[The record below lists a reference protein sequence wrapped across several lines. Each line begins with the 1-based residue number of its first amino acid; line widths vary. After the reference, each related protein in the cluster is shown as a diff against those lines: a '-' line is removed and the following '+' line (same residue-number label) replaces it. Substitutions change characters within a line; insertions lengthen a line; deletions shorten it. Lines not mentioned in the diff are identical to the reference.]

1 MDTFFKPVLNL
12 SGVKELNNVLNSDGG
27 KLVSISGCID
37 TQKVH
42 IASAIGSAYNFV
54 LMVTS
59 DEIKARKI
67 VEDALF
73 FNKNVVYYPAKD
85 AIFYNA
91 DISGNQIQG
100 ERISVIDKIIN
111 SDKLMIVTTI
121 DALSDTLIPIEKYID
136 NTLEFKTDDIIDL
149 DKLKKKL
156 VAIGYERMP
165 LVEGRGQF
173 SVRGGIIDIFP
184 YTQEVPVRIELWDDE
199 IDSIR
204 YFDVESQRSIEK
216 LKEIR
221 IFPATEFIFDEDE
234 IQNGLKEIEQER
246 DEQLKRFN
254 IDKKRRSKED
264 IDAGNATRKLI
275 DDAIRTRDFSKFI
288 KVFSRKCVS
297 FLDYLP
303 KNNCLVVLD
312 ELHRLKEKA
321 DLVSY
326 EYEESMKNRLSCG
339 MVIPAQTSLI
349 RSIDEIMAN
358 LRDFKKLALQTLDF
372 TYKHNKVDYS
382 LNLETRSISS
392 YNNSFEYLVS
402 DLAKYKK
409 NNYQIVLVSSSR
421 TRAKRIVDDLSKLGI
436 ESFYSEDFSKEY
448 EKGTIMVTYGSLHAG
463 FEYPLINFV
472 VISESDIFTDREKK
486 RLKRKKEA
494 KKNGNTIAS
503 FNDLNI
509 GDYVVH
515 ESHGLG
521 IYKGIEK
528 IVVNGVEKDYVKIA
542 YDGNSNLFVLATQ
555 IDRLQKYAA
564 ADVEKKPKLNKLNSV
579 EWKKTKSKVK
589 SAVEEVAK
597 DLVELYATRSKIKG
611 FEFTPDTV
619 WQQEFE
625 EMFPYEE
632 TLDQLNAIEDTKKDM
647 ESSKVMDRLI
657 CGDVGYGKTEVAI
670 RAAFKAV
677 QDSKQVAYLVPTTVL
692 CNQHF
697 NNFKERLKDFPV
709 TVEQLS
715 SFKTSAQNKETVAK
729 LKKGT
734 VDIVIGTHRLL
745 SKDVEFKDLGLL
757 IIDEEQRFG
766 VTHKEKI
773 KKLKENIDVLTL
785 SATPIPRTLHM
796 SLVGIRDMSVLE
808 EPPVDR
814 IPIQT
819 FVTEHNDEMIRE
831 AINRELARDGQVFYV
846 YNKVRGIEDMAAHVQ
861 SLVGDEAVVS
871 VAHGQ
876 MDKRQ
881 LERIMSD
888 FINHEIDVLVC
899 TTIIETGMDIS
910 NCNTMIIEDAD
921 NFGLSTL
928 YQLRGRVGRSNRTAY
943 AFLLYKRDRMIS
955 EVAEKRLGAIKEFA
969 GFGSGFKIAM
979 KDLEIRGAGSVL
991 GRSQH
996 GHMAAVGYDLYCKML
1011 NQAVN
1016 NLKGIKNEY
1025 DFETTIDLDVD
1036 AFIPSSYIKSEF
1048 QKLDVYKRIAAIETL
1063 DELNDMEDELT
1074 DRYGEMPASAHNLT
1088 MIALIKA
1095 KAHKIGFIEIKGGLN
1110 NAIGGTGNSQWFT
1123 NMSISPK
1130 SEIDVDALDA
1140 FLVRFGGALQFNIK
1154 DASFRWKVTKRKF
1167 GNAKEY
1173 LLGLNSLMDDFLENV
1188 VKK

>member
-1 MDTFFKPVLNL
+1 MDTFYDPIRKLE
-12 SGVKELNNVLNSDGG
+12 GIKELNTVLDGKGG

-42 IASAIGSAYNFV
+42 LASAIASDYNFLLIV
-54 LMVTS
+54 SS
-59 DEIKARKI
+59 DEVKARKI
-67 VEDALF
+67 AEDAAF
-73 FNKNVVYYPAKD
+73 FNENVSYYPAKD

-91 DISGNQIQG
+91 DISGKQIVGQ
-100 ERISVIDKIIN
+100 RIEVINKIIN
-111 SDKLMIVTTI
+111 EDKLTIVTTI

-136 NTLEFKTDDIIDL
+136 STLVFKTDDVLDL
-149 DKLKKKL
+149 DKIKSKL

-165 LVEGRGQF
+165 MVEGRGQF
-173 SVRGGIIDIFP
+173 SIRGGIIDIFP
-184 YTQEVPVRIELWDDE
+184 FTSETPVRIELWDDE

-204 YFDVESQRSIEK
+204 YFDVDSQRSIEK
-216 LKEIR
+216 VKEIR
-221 IFPATEFIFDEDE
+221 VFPATEYIFTEE
-234 IQNGLKEIEQER
+234 EIEEGL
-246 DEQLKRFN
+246 ELIEKEAKAQLQVFN
-254 IDKKRRSKED
+254 IEKKRRSKED
-264 IDAGNATRKLI
+264 IDAGNAIRKLVA
-275 DDAIRTRDFSKFI
+275 DAKRTGDYSRFI
-288 KVFSRKCVS
+288 KAFSSETVG
-297 FLDYLP
+297 FADYLP
-303 KNNCLVVLD
+303 KGKTLIVLD
-312 ELHRLKEKA
+312 ELHRLKEKS

-326 EYEESMKNRLSCG
+326 EYEESMKHRLSCG
-339 MVIPAQTSLI
+339 MVLPCQTSLI
-349 RSIDEIMAN
+349 RPMDEIMAG
-358 LRDFKKLALQTLDF
+358 LKDFKKLTLSALDY
-372 TYKHNKVDYS
+372 TYKLNKIDFS
-382 LNLETRSISS
+382 MNLETRTISS
-392 YNNSFEYLVS
+392 YNNSFEMLAN

-409 NNYQIVLVSSSR
+409 NKYSVVLVSSSR
-421 TRAKRIVDDLSKLGI
+421 TRAKRIVDDLAGLEI
-436 ESFYSEDFSKEY
+436 ESYYSDDFTKPI
-448 EKGTIMVTYGSLHAG
+448 KQGTIMVTYGSLHAG
-463 FEYPLINFV
+463 FEYPLLKFV
-472 VISESDIFTDREKK
+472 CISESDIFTDREKK

-494 KKNGNTIAS
+494 KKNGNSIAS
-503 FNDLNI
+503 FNDLNV

-515 ESHGLG
+515 ETHGLG

-528 IVVNGVEKDYVKIA
+528 IVVNDVEKDYVKIA
-542 YDGNSNLFVLATQ
+542 YDGNSNLFLLATQ
-555 IDRLQKYAA
+555 LDRLQKYAA

-579 EWKKTKSKVK
+579 EWSKTKSKVK

-611 FEFTPDTV
+611 YEFTADTV

-632 TLDQLNAIEDTKKDM
+632 TLDQLNAIDDTKKDM
-647 ESSKVMDRLI
+647 ESPRVMDRLI

-846 YNKVRGIEDMAAHVQ
+846 YNKVKGIEDMAAHVE
-861 SLVGDEAVVS
+861 SLVPDANVAI
-871 VAHGQ
+871 AHGQ

-881 LERIMSD
+881 LERIMTD

-928 YQLRGRVGRSNRTAY
+928 YQLRGRVGRSNRTAF

-955 EVAEKRLGAIKEFA
+955 EIAEKRLSAIKEFA

-1016 NLKGIKNEY
+1016 KLKGIKNEY

-1036 AFIPSSYIKSEF
+1036 AFIPSTYIRSEY
-1048 QKLDVYKRIAAIETL
+1048 QKLDAYKRIANIETME
-1063 DELNDMEDELT
+1063 ELNDMEDELV
-1074 DRYGEMPASAHNLT
+1074 DRYGELPAAAHNLT

-1095 KAHKIGFIEIKGGLN
+1095 KAHKIGFIEIKGGLH
-1110 NAIGGTGNSQWFT
+1110 NAIGESGNSQWFT

-1130 SEIDVDALDA
+1130 SEIDVEALDE
-1140 FLVRFGGALQFNIK
+1140 FLARFGGALAFSVR
-1154 DASFRWKVTKRKF
+1154 DANFRWKVTKRKF
-1167 GNAKEY
+1167 GNAREY
-1173 LLGLNSLMDDFLENV
+1173 LNGLNSLMDDFLENV

>member
-1 MDTFFKPVLNL
+1 MMDAFFNPVLNL
-12 SGVKELNNVLNSDGG
+12 ESIKELNKVLDSDGG
-27 KLVSISGCID
+27 KLVSVSGCID

-42 IASAIGSAYNFV
+42 MASALGSTYDFLV
-54 LMVTS
+54 IVTS
-59 DEIKARKI
+59 DEAKARKI
-67 VEDALF
+67 VEDASF
-73 FNKNVVYYPAKD
+73 FNEEVVYYPAKD

-91 DISGNQIQG
+91 DISGNQILGQ
-100 ERISVIDKIIN
+100 RIRAIEKIIN
-111 SDKLMIVTTI
+111 SDRLVVVTTI
-121 DALSDTLIPIEKYID
+121 DGLSDTLIPIDKYID
-136 NTLEFKTDDIIDL
+136 NTLEFKVDEVIDL
-149 DKLKKKL
+149 EETISKLIS
-156 VAIGYERMP
+156 IGYERTPM
-165 LVEGRGQF
+165 VEGNGQI
-173 SVRGGIIDIFP
+173 SVRGGIIDIYPFT
-184 YTQEVPVRIELWDDE
+184 TQTPIRIELWDDE

-204 YFDVESQRSIEK
+204 YFDVDSQRSIEK
-216 LKEIR
+216 VKDIK
-221 IFPATEFIFDEDE
+221 IFPATEYIFTEEE
-234 IQNGLKEIEQER
+234 IKNGLEQIRHER
-246 DEQLKRFN
+246 DKQLQIFN
-254 IDKKRRSKED
+254 IEKKRRSKEE
-264 IDAGNATRKLI
+264 IEAGNSVKRIVA
-275 DDAIRTRDFSKFI
+275 DAERTRDFSKFI
-288 KVFSRKCVS
+288 NAFSNEKSS
-297 FLDYLP
+297 FIEYLP
-303 KNNCLVVLD
+303 KGKSLVVLD

-321 DLVSY
+321 DLVLY
-326 EYEESMKNRLSCG
+326 EYEESMKNRLANG
-339 MVIPAQTSLI
+339 MVLPCQTGII
-349 RSIDEIMAN
+349 RGIDDIMAR
-358 LRDFKKLALQTLDF
+358 LSAYKKVILSTLDYQFKK
-372 TYKHNKVDYS
+372 NKVDYYA
-382 LNLETRSISS
+382 NVEVRSISS
-392 YNNSFEYLVS
+392 YNNSFEYLAK
-402 DLAKYKK
+402 DLDKYKK
-409 NNYQIVLVSSSR
+409 NRYTTILVCTSR
-421 TRAKRIVDDLSKLGI
+421 TRAKRIVDDLDKLGI
-436 ESFYSEDFSKEY
+436 ESFYSEDYSKTY
-448 EKGTIMVTYGSLHAG
+448 GPGSLMVTYGSLHAG
-463 FEYPLINFV
+463 FEYPLINYV

-494 KKNGNTIAS
+494 KKNGNSIAS

-515 ESHGLG
+515 ETHGLG

-528 IVVNGVEKDYVKIA
+528 IVVNDVEKDYIKIA

-555 IDRLQKYAA
+555 LDRLQKYAA
-564 ADVEKKPKLNKLNSV
+564 SDVEKKPKLNKLNSV
-579 EWKKTKSKVK
+579 EWSKTKSRVK

-611 FEFTPDTV
+611 YEFSPDSV

-647 ESSKVMDRLI
+647 ESSRVMDRLI

-692 CNQHF
+692 CSQHF
-697 NNFKERLKDFPV
+697 VNFKERLKDFPV

-715 SFKTSAQNKETVAK
+715 SFKTSAQNKETVARI
-729 LKKGT
+729 KKGT

-831 AINRELARDGQVFYV
+831 AINRELARNGQVFYV
-846 YNKVRGIEDMAAHVQ
+846 YNKVKSIEDMAVHIQ
-861 SLVGDEAVVS
+861 GLVPDANVA

-876 MDKRQ
+876 MDKRE
-881 LERIMSD
+881 LERIMTD
-888 FINHEIDVLVC
+888 FINREIDVLVC
-899 TTIIETGMDIS
+899 TTIIETGMDIT

-921 NFGLSTL
+921 KFGLSQL

-943 AFLLYKRDRMIS
+943 AFLLYKRDRMIT
-955 EVAEKRLGAIKEFA
+955 EVAEKRLSAIKEFA

-1036 AFIPSSYIKSEF
+1036 AFIPVTYIKSEA
-1048 QKLDVYKRIAAIETL
+1048 QKLDVYKRIASIDSYEELNDIE
-1063 DELNDMEDELT
+1063 DELND
-1074 DRYGEMPASAHNLT
+1074 RYGELPQSAHNLT
-1088 MIALIKA
+1088 MIALIKS

-1110 NAIGGTGNSQWFT
+1110 NAIGAEGNSQWFT
-1123 NMSISPK
+1123 TMSISPK
-1130 SEIDVDALDA
+1130 SEVDIESLDE
-1140 FLVRFGGALQFNIK
+1140 FLKRYGGAMQFSVK

-1167 GNAKEY
+1167 GNSKEY
-1173 LLGLNSLMDDFLENV
+1173 LAGLNTLMDDFYENV